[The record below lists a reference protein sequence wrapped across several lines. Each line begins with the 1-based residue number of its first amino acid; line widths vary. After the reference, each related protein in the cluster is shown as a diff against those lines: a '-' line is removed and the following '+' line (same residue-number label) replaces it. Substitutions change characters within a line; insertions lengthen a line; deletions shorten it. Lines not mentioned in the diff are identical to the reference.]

1 MRKRYS
7 MRRLREVVGVVLQT
21 TKHGGKLLQ
30 RDESTLILSNYNGMN
45 VHAMD
50 IIRDQFPYSEIN
62 IQADS
67 NSSSGYV
74 VIFVL
79 KDQSSV
85 FSSSACFQISCLI
98 VVTWCI
104 CLQQSVRDAFFN
116 SLI

>member
-21 TKHGGKLLQ
+21 TKHGGKLIQ